1 MSKQIIE
8 IRRISK
14 NQLWEELESRD
25 TIIPLLCS
33 KIQLR
38 EGLDTGL
45 MNFIL
50 FGGSRLSCVD
60 EVLAAYEKETFVGTV
75 TLSPVGEMNTG
86 KPSIIGLLVL
96 KEWRRKGI
104 GTKLMESAIT
114 RMNERGLAPVH
125 IDLLSVNAK
134 KMVEKLDDD
143 FRKLLIANDQSEHAD
158 CFGLFESLE

>member
-1 MSKQIIE
+1 MLE

-14 NQLWEELESRD
+14 NQLWKELESRD

-38 EGLDTGL
+38 EGLDNGL

-50 FGGSRLSCVD
+50 FGGSRLTWID
-60 EVLAAYEKETFVGTV
+60 EVLAAYEKDTFVGTV

-96 KEWRRKGI
+96 KGWRRKGI
-104 GTKLMESAIT
+104 GTKLMESAVN
-114 RMNERGLAPVH
+114 RMNERGLTPVH
-125 IDLLSVNAK
+125 IDLLSTNVK
-134 KMVEKLDDD
+134 KLIEKLDNDLM
-143 FRKLLIANDQSEHAD
+143 KCLIINDQSAYGD
-158 CFGLFESLE
+158 CFDLFESLE

>member
-1 MSKQIIE
+1 MIE

-14 NQLWEELESRD
+14 NQLWEEFESRD
-25 TIIPLLCS
+25 TIIPLVCS

-38 EGLDTGL
+38 EGLDNGL

-60 EVLAAYEKETFVGTV
+60 EVLAAYENGAFAGSV
-75 TLSPVGEMNTG
+75 TLSPVGEMNNK

-96 KEWRRKGI
+96 KGWRRKGI

-114 RMNERGLAPVH
+114 RMRERGLTPVH
-125 IDLLSVNAK
+125 IDILSMNARK
-134 KMVEKLDDD
+134 LVEKLDDD
-143 FRKLLIANDQSEHAD
+143 FMKYLVINDQSEYD
-158 CFGLFESLE
+158 CIDMFE

>member
-1 MSKQIIE
+1 MIE

-25 TIIPLLCS
+25 TIIPLVCS

-50 FGGSRLSCVD
+50 FGGSRLTCVD

-75 TLSPVGEMNTG
+75 TLSPVGEMNNK
-86 KPSIIGLLVL
+86 KP
-96 KEWRRKGI
+96 
-104 GTKLMESAIT
+104 
-114 RMNERGLAPVH
+114 
-125 IDLLSVNAK
+125 
-134 KMVEKLDDD
+134 
-143 FRKLLIANDQSEHAD
+143 
-158 CFGLFESLE
+158 

>member
-14 NQLWEELESRD
+14 NQLWKELESRD
-25 TIIPLLCS
+25 TSIPLLCS

-50 FGGSRLSCVD
+50 FGGSRLTCVD
-60 EVLAAYEKETFVGTV
+60 EVLAAYENDTFVGTV
-75 TLSPVGEMNTG
+75 SLSPVGEMNAR

-96 KEWRRKGI
+96 KGWRRKGI

-114 RMNERGLAPVH
+114 RMRERGLTPVH
-125 IDLLSVNAK
+125 IDVLSKNAMK
-134 KMVEKLDDD
+134 LVEKLDDE

-158 CFGLFESLE
+158 CFDMFESLE

>member
-1 MSKQIIE
+1 MLE

-14 NQLWEELESRD
+14 NQLWEEFESRD
-25 TIIPLLCS
+25 TSIPLLCS

-50 FGGSRLSCVD
+50 FGGDRLTCVD
-60 EVLAAYEKETFVGTV
+60 EVLAAYENGAFAGAV

-86 KPSIIGLLVL
+86 KPSIVGLLVL
-96 KEWRRKGI
+96 KRLRRNGI

-114 RMNERGLAPVH
+114 RMRERGLTPVH
-125 IDLLSVNAK
+125 IDILSMNAGK
-134 KMVEKLDDD
+134 LVEKLDDD
-143 FRKLLIANDQSEHAD
+143 FKKCLVINDQSEHGD
-158 CFGLFESLE
+158 CFDLFESWN